1 MELIN
6 KNYYGDICILQTIS
20 QYWPDDEWAEFGE
33 FTVRAQLVTAGRDGV
48 IRRNLKVQAKVWE

>member
-1 MELIN
+1 MNAKIHWLMA
-6 KNYYGDICILQTIS
+6 TH
-20 QYWPDDEWAEFGE
+20 WAEFGE